1 MSAVSVPATKAARQ
15 ALITSLLGRR
25 QVRSQVELAE
35 LLAAEGVTV
44 TQATLSRDLVELQA
58 VKVRNAGGALVY
70 AVPAEG
76 AARVAPTGEP
86 TEVLAA
92 RLARLAADLVVTA
105 EASGPLV
112 VLRTPPGGAQ
122 LLASAIDHSI
132 VPGVLGTIAGDDTVL
147 VIAAEPESGS
157 TVAQRFLDLAAGTD
171 SPRDATPDGPRD
183 APPDSPRDPAR
194 DKDEM

>member
-1 MSAVSVPATKAARQ
+1 MSSTVPPTKAARHAQ
-15 ALITSLLGRR
+15 ITALLMRE

-35 LLAAEGVTV
+35 LLARAGVNV

-58 VKVRNAGGALVY
+58 VKVRNGRGAVVY

-76 AARVAPTGEP
+76 SARVAPTGEA

-92 RLARLAADLVVTA
+92 RLARLAAELVVTA

-122 LLASAIDHSI
+122 FLASAIDHSI

-147 VIAAEPESGS
+147 VIAAEPDSGQ
-157 TVAQRFLDLAAGTD
+157 TVAQRFLDLAAGRE
-171 SPRDATPDGPRD
+171 S
-183 APPDSPRDPAR
+183 AR

>member
-1 MSAVSVPATKAARQ
+1 MSSTVPPTKAARHAQ
-15 ALITSLLGRR
+15 ITALLMRE

-35 LLAAEGVTV
+35 LLARAGVNV

-58 VKVRNAGGALVY
+58 VKVRNGSGALVY

-76 AARVAPTGEP
+76 SARVAPTGEA

-92 RLARLAADLVVTA
+92 RLARLAAELVVTA

-122 LLASAIDHSI
+122 FLASAIDHSTM
-132 VPGVLGTIAGDDTVL
+132 PGVLGTIAGDDTVL
-147 VIAAEPESGS
+147 VIAAEPDSGQ
-157 TVAQRFLDLAAGTD
+157 TVAQRFLDLAAGRE
-171 SPRDATPDGPRD
+171 S
-183 APPDSPRDPAR
+183 AR

>member
-1 MSAVSVPATKAARQ
+1 MSSTVPPTKAARHAQ
-15 ALITSLLGRR
+15 ITALLMRE

-35 LLAAEGVTV
+35 LLARAGVNV

-58 VKVRNAGGALVY
+58 VKVRNGSGALVY

-76 AARVAPTGEP
+76 SARVAPTGEA

-92 RLARLAADLVVTA
+92 RLARLAAELVVTA

-112 VLRTPPGGAQ
+112 VLRT
-122 LLASAIDHSI
+122 
-132 VPGVLGTIAGDDTVL
+132 IAGDDTVL
-147 VIAAEPESGS
+147 VIAAEPDSGQ
-157 TVAQRFLDLAAGTD
+157 TVAQRFLDLAAGRE
-171 SPRDATPDGPRD
+171 S
-183 APPDSPRDPAR
+183 AR

>member
-15 ALITSLLGRR
+15 ALITSLLARR

-76 AARVAPTGEP
+76 AARVAPSGEA

-147 VIAAEPESGS
+147 VIAAEPENGS
-157 TVAQRFLDLAAGTD
+157 SVAQRFLDLAAGTD
-171 SPRDATPDGPRD
+171 SARDAAPD
-183 APPDSPRDPAR
+183 APRDPAR
-194 DKDEM
+194 DSARDSARDKDEM

>member
-1 MSAVSVPATKAARQ
+1 MTTASVPSTKAARQ
-15 ALITSLLGRR
+15 ALITSLLARQ

-35 LLAAEGVTV
+35 LLAAAGVMV

-58 VKVRNAGGALVY
+58 VKVRDAGGALVY
-70 AVPAEG
+70 SVPAEG
-76 AARVAPTGEP
+76 SARVAPTGAPIEL
-86 TEVLAA
+86 LAA

-122 LLASAIDHSI
+122 LLASAIDHS
-132 VPGVLGTIAGDDTVL
+132 VMPGVIGTIAGDDTVL

-157 TVAQRFLDLAAGTD
+157 TVAQRFLDLAAGRDAARDSTRD
-171 SPRDATPDGPRD
+171 SP
-183 APPDSPRDPAR
+183 R

>member
-1 MSAVSVPATKAARQ
+1 MSTSTVPSTKAARQ
-15 ALITSLLGRR
+15 ALITSLLARQ

-58 VKVRNAGGALVY
+58 VKVRHQGALVY
-70 AVPAEG
+70 AVPVEGGGRATQQAES
-76 AARVAPTGEP
+76 

-92 RLARLAADLVVTA
+92 RLARLCEELLVTA

-112 VLRTPPGGAQ
+112 VLRTPPGAAQ
-122 LLASAIDHSI
+122 FLASAIDHS
-132 VPGVLGTIAGDDTVL
+132 VLPGVLGTIAGDDTVL
-147 VIAAEPESGS
+147 IIAREPESGS
-157 TVAQRFLDLAAGTD
+157 SVAQRFLDLAAGRD
-171 SPRDATPDGPRD
+171 S
-183 APPDSPRDPAR
+183 AR